1 MTKRTLASS
10 LAIVAMLLAGGES
23 LAAQCSAESGA
34 RRVPLLELYTSEGC
48 DSCPP
53 TDRWMSGL
61 PGRGLTAGRVV
72 TLAFHVDYWNTLG
85 WADPFAKAEYS
96 ARQRTA
102 SQRNKARFVYTPQLI
117 LDGRDYRRGSFR
129 DDFADR
135 VSAVN
140 QEPARAKISLE
151 LERRRAEQ
159 VPGLAGCD
167 PGGAQATD
175 ATTGV
180 TCHFPLRGRAAEAKD
195 ALSVHGKVSVPDTAQ
210 RRGAQAFLAL
220 YENNLSNQVTA
231 GENRGKRLQ
240 HDFVVRELSGPHA
253 TDSQGE
259 IALSHRFKLD
269 PRWKSADLHIAAF
282 VQNERTGEVL
292 QALAVSNCR

>member
-1 MTKRTLASS
+1 MTKRLLAFS
-10 LAIVAMLLAGGES
+10 LAIAAMLLAGGES

-48 DSCPP
+48 NSCPP
-53 TDRWMSGL
+53 ADRWVSGL
-61 PGRGLTAGRVV
+61 PARGLAPDRVV
-72 TLAFHVDYWNTLG
+72 VLAFHVDYWNYLG
-85 WADPFAKAEYS
+85 WTDPFSKAEHS
-96 ARQRTA
+96 ARQRAA
-102 SQRNKARFVYTPQLI
+102 SLRNRARFVYTPQL
-117 LDGRDYRRGSFR
+117 LLNGRDYRRGTLR
-129 DDFADR
+129 DDFADQVEAIKR
-135 VSAVN
+135 DA
-140 QEPARAKISLE
+140 AGAKISLS
-151 LERRRAEQ
+151 LHRDDRDFLVASAVASVSDPRER
-159 VPGLAGCD
+159 
-167 PGGAQATD
+167 GGA
-175 ATTGV
+175 
-180 TCHFPLRGRAAEAKD
+180 RAY
-195 ALSVHGKVSVPDTAQ
+195 
-210 RRGAQAFLAL
+210 LAL

-269 PRWKSADLHIAAF
+269 PRWKSADLHVAAF

>member
-1 MTKRTLASS
+1 MTKRLLASS
-10 LAIVAMLLAGGES
+10 LAIAAMLLAGGES
-23 LAAQCSAESGA
+23 LAAQCSAESAA

-53 TDRWMSGL
+53 TDRWVSGL

-85 WADPFAKAEYS
+85 WADPFSNAEYS

-140 QEPARAKISLE
+140 QEPARAKISLK
-151 LERRRAEQ
+151 L
-159 VPGLAGCD
+159 
-167 PGGAQATD
+167 
-175 ATTGV
+175 
-180 TCHFPLRGRAAEAKD
+180 AAEAKD